1 MDVNTIERMDI
12 LLVNFSKGI
21 GSEQNGTRYCVV
33 VSNNTGNKRSTILE
47 VIPFTSQQKRVLP
60 THLDIS
66 GFGLTKQSTLLAEQ
80 VTTISKMRV
89 IRKVGKITDEEV
101 IREIN
106 KKIIVSL
113 GLL

>member
-1 MDVNTIERMDI
+1 MEVNTIGRRYI

-33 VSNNTGNKRSTILE
+33 VSNNVGNKRSTILE

-89 IRKVGKITDEEV
+89 IRKVGKITDEDV